1 MWMGKEIPQS
11 CSKKI
16 PRIFPKK
23 NPCTSV
29 CFRNAIIIPCNI
41 LLSFKNTK
49 SLLIYY
55 NSSKIYVYKYI
66 FLFLFSILVAFAG
79 QLIFTLLLSPF
90 IEVLIY
96 YLGPFVDWVT
106 FRRKKIT
113 NTHILLWIF
122 LFRVLNHLR

>member
-1 MWMGKEIPQS
+1 MLLYYQIIIMWRGKEIPQS
-11 CSKKI
+11 CSNKI
-16 PRIFPKK
+16 PRIFIAPQK

-29 CFRNAIIIPCNI
+29 YFRNAIIIPCNI

-66 FLFLFSILVAFAG
+66 FLFSILVAFAG

-106 FRRKKIT
+106 FRKKKIT
-113 NTHILLWIF
+113 NTYF
-122 LFRVLNHLR
+122 

>member
-1 MWMGKEIPQS
+1 MWRGKEIPQS
-11 CSKKI
+11 CSNKI
-16 PRIFPKK
+16 PRIFMPPKK
-23 NPCTSV
+23 THVCTSSV
-29 CFRNAIIIPCNI
+29 CFRNAIIFPCNI

-66 FLFLFSILVAFAG
+66 FLFSILVAFAG

-106 FRRKKIT
+106 FRKKI
-113 NTHILLWIF
+113 
-122 LFRVLNHLR
+122 